1 MRKIFDFVI
10 FFPLLK
16 FTFKSFSFNEAG
28 NERQKITCNINFCL
42 KDNNECENETDLAKL
57 LSTCN
62 AAEPEKWTIPYGSFS
77 LKGPGT
83 FFGERPDSRP
93 ILA

>member
-10 FFPLLK
+10 IFPLLR

-28 NERQKITCNINFCL
+28 NGRQKITCNINFCL

-57 LSTCN
+57 TCD
-62 AAEPEKWTIPYGSFS
+62 AAEPEKWIVPNGSFVM
-77 LKGPGT
+77 KGPGLSV
-83 FFGERPDSRP
+83 GERPDSRP